1 MATILDK
8 RIINL
13 ASQHGDKLND
23 SKISNIGF
31 YFQNLLKA
39 EKDIAYVEV
48 GVVSAEIPVSFYI
61 INEYNKYFTFQ
72 YELVAGGG
80 LQTASP
86 TLFEGNY
93 TATTFITEIKRAIN
107 TIINSLE
114 VYLTIQLDRTTGLLT
129 WTMPTNSVVLQ
140 FVFSANL
147 PLYQPLYKLIGFD
160 ENQVVLP
167 QDDAFTN
174 VYPIN
179 LLGINKINIG
189 SNNLA
194 TYNYNSGS
202 NGFSNILASIEV
214 NASPYGI
221 VLYRNQSLTYN
232 ILRVPNLDS
241 FTIELRD
248 PDGNFIDFNN
258 QEWTITLGMNIYRY
272 MPQFSQTSFNDILGV
287 KPPQPPKEDK
297 KEEPPKPPKP
307 MNDLDILTY
316 NEKI

>member
-13 ASQHGDKLND
+13 ASQHGDKLNS
-23 SKISNIGF
+23 SKNSNISF
-31 YFQNLLKA
+31 YFQNLLKE

-72 YELVAGGG
+72 YELVDGGG
-80 LQTASP
+80 IQTASP

-93 TATTFITEIKRAIN
+93 TATTFIIEIKRAIN

-129 WTMPTNSVVLQ
+129 WTMPTNTVVTQ
-140 FVFSANL
+140 FVFSGTGI
-147 PLYQPLYKLIGFD
+147 YQPLYELIGFD
-160 ENQVVLP
+160 ENTVILP
-167 QDDAFTN
+167 QDNAFTN

-179 LLGINKINIG
+179 LLGINKINIA

-202 NGFSNILASIEV
+202 SGFSNILASIEV

-232 ILRVPNLDS
+232 ILRVARLES

-297 KEEPPKPPKP
+297 KKDTIKP
-307 MNDLDILTY
+307 MDDLELLTY
-316 NEKI
+316 KEKL